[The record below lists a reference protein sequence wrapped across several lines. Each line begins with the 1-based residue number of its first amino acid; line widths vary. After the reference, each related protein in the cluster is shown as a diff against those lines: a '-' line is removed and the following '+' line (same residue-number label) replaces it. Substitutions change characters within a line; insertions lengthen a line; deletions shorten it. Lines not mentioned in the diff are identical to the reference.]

1 METKAH
7 EKICLNCM
15 WLFKYDSRDRCRGC
29 EQDHE
34 NFDVL
39 PRERKTNDELFENM
53 TIK

>member
-15 WLFKYDSRDRCRGC
+15 WLFNYDSRDRCRGC

-34 NFDVL
+34 NFQYV
-39 PRERKTNDELFENM
+39 
-53 TIK
+53 IKIGEEGTVIDAKK